1 MFDEFARG
9 LHWLGQGAGAAVG
22 MDEEPDPV
30 ELLKN
35 PIVTIRRLG
44 DYPLLMVIG
53 AACLWAAAAGAFV
66 MISPGAS
73 AQVTEG
79 GLQTSVGIANKVV
92 REVKGKRGAYV
103 RQIAL
108 KDEVYQNERISTGP
122 GAAAEIVLRDNTR
135 ISLGPK
141 SSLVLD
147 KFVFDPMPSRR
158 KVVMNAVGGVFRFVT
173 GNSPSNSYQIKTGS
187 ATLGIRGTIFTLIVA
202 FNGAATGGAV
212 LFSNLAGDSVLVT
225 PGLSSSIQP
234 PAADGTQS
242 APSAPAEP
250 SLPVT
255 STTQQIETTLAE
267 TTVTDLSSLSTSSG
281 GDGGVAPGTGSTT
294 PGASGSTSGPG
305 GDAAVEQVPAKALLG
320 ALNGSDD
327 GIEDFLV
334 RDFQGYESH
343 RPIYSSLRHQEYW
356 YETCSDSARLN
367 RNLRRMLEYMSIAG
381 RVTFAGNTYM
391 VEKIT
396 VRGN

>member
-202 FNGAATGGAV
+202 FNGAATVSVSGDAV

-225 PGLSSSIQP
+225 PGLASTIRP
-234 PAADGTQS
+234 PATDGTQS

-255 STTQQIETTLAE
+255 STTQHQRGRRRHLVGRVWPAHRHEHAWGQRLHIRPGRH
-267 TTVTDLSSLSTSSG
+267 G
-281 GDGGVAPGTGSTT
+281 GRRAGTGQGAPGR
-294 PGASGSTSGPG
+294 A
-305 GDAAVEQVPAKALLG
+305 Q
-320 ALNGSDD
+320 
-327 GIEDFLV
+327 
-334 RDFQGYESH
+334 R
-343 RPIYSSLRHQEYW
+343 
-356 YETCSDSARLN
+356 
-367 RNLRRMLEYMSIAG
+367 LRRRHAG
-381 RVTFAGNTYM
+381 AQGVHAGQ
-391 VEKIT
+391 
-396 VRGN
+396 RCRP